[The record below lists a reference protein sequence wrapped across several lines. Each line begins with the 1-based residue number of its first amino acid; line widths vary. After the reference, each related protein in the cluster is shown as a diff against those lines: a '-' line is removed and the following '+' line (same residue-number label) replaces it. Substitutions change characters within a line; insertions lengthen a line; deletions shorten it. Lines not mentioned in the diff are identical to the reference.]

1 MATVEEQAQLL
12 EAIRKG
18 DRGKVRELVDADAG
32 LLQARAT
39 SGESAV
45 LLAVYHGQDTI
56 AMDLVQAGAATD
68 LHESAALG
76 LSERVRARLRE
87 EPAAIDSYSFDGW
100 TALHLA
106 AFFGR
111 SEAAR
116 VLLAAGARHD
126 LLARNE
132 QANLALHAATAG
144 RRTEIVDLLLEAGAD
159 VNAPTAKGWTPLH
172 LAAHGGYLELVER
185 FLECGARAG
194 VRSADGKAPL
204 DLAVEQGRQD
214 VAERLRRAGVGG

>member
-1 MATVEEQAQLL
+1 MPTVEVQAKLL

-18 DRGKVRELVDADAG
+18 DRGKVRELVDADVG
-32 LLQARAT
+32 LLQAHAA

-45 LLAVYHGQDTI
+45 LLAVYHGQDAI
-56 AMDLVQAGAATD
+56 AMDLVQAGASTD

-76 LSERVRARLRE
+76 LTERVRDRLRHD
-87 EPAAIDSYSFDGW
+87 PAAIDGCSFDGW

-111 SEAAR
+111 SEATR
-116 VLLAAGARHD
+116 VLLVAGARHD
-126 LLARNE
+126 LLARNA

-144 RRTEIVDLLLEAGAD
+144 RRTEIVELLLGAGAD
-159 VNAPTAKGWTPLH
+159 VDAPTAQGWTPLH
-172 LAAHGGYLELVER
+172 LAAHGGYLELVEM
-185 FLECGARAG
+185 FLERGARAG
-194 VRSADGKAPL
+194 ERNADGKSPL

-214 VAERLRRAGVGG
+214 VAERLRRAGASG